1 VTFGRKFLGMP
12 IRVAFL
18 SIATRVCGML
28 ALLAAV
34 WAGDGSLLLKMSVTA
49 TVACTFL
56 FQVDRLASSYRK
68 LRATQTV
75 TAMPPTPATIDA
87 MLGTMQE
94 GKPLSEREL
103 VPESPL
109 APETSSMSH
118 VPYLL

>member
-1 VTFGRKFLGMP
+1 
-12 IRVAFL
+12 
-18 SIATRVCGML
+18 ML

-34 WAGDGSLLLKMSVTA
+34 WAGDGLLLLKMSVTA
-49 TVACTFL
+49 IVACTFL
-56 FQVDRLASSYRK
+56 FQVDCLALSYRE
-68 LRATQTV
+68 LRASQTV
-75 TAMPPTPATIDA
+75 TAMPPAPATIDA
-87 MLGTMQE
+87 MLGTMRE